1 MYDLRRARSAAAAY
15 SSAASAA
22 GCRSKYSAGGYGGHH
37 SAAPSSS
44 SSSSYRPSRAYT
56 SRAGYSSYYGHD
68 DDADADVFGGSV
80 F

>member
-22 GCRSKYSAGGYGGHH
+22 AGCRASKYSASGYAGHG
-37 SAAPSSS
+37 SAS
-44 SSSSYRPSRAYT
+44 SSSSYRPGRSYT
-56 SRAGYSSYYGHD
+56 SRAGFSSYSYAHD
-68 DDADADVFGGSV
+68 DDGGDGFGSV

>member
-22 GCRSKYSAGGYGGHH
+22 GCRTSKYSAAAYAGHH
-37 SAAPSSS
+37 SAGSSS
-44 SSSSYRPSRAYT
+44 SAYRPGRTYT
-56 SRAGYSSYYGHD
+56 SRAGYSSYYTHD
-68 DDADADVFGGSV
+68 DGGGDGFGSV